1 MVEVFVECVWY
12 VVFDDFVV
20 DFLFGID
27 IGLDVFGGDVF
38 DLVIVS
44 FVECGVWNDWC
55 EINVIFKI
63 IMCYLVLVG
72 FCWIGLFGF
81 VV

>member
-1 MVEVFVECVWY
+1 M
-12 VVFDDFVV
+12 FDDFVV

-44 FVECGVWNDWC
+44 FVECGV
-55 EINVIFKI
+55 
-63 IMCYLVLVG
+63 
-72 FCWIGLFGF
+72 
-81 VV
+81 